1 METEYKILK
10 DFIISNYKKD
20 INFENDFTLALSLGN
35 ILYQNIKIK
44 KNIVIDY
51 NSPLCV
57 KKILE
62 ENIGQLCGGFQ
73 ICYFYL
79 LKSFNIKCNKVDMY
93 TNKFFT
99 DKEKSI
105 IKKNYKKWPL
115 CNNEY
120 IKNQLEIQ
128 HSHAITEFFY
138 KNKYIIFDPTFNCLY
153 KYKNKYIDHNELREI
168 NNNVASDKITFEYFY
183 NENKQLKH
191 NITKEVIEVN
201 FYKNIYIITK

>member
-79 LKSFNIKCNKVDMY
+79 LKSFNIKCHKIDMY
-93 TNKFFT
+93 TNKSFT
-99 DKEKSI
+99 YKEINI
-105 IKKNYKKWPL
+105 IKKNYKKWPFR
-115 CNNEY
+115 NTYNIEP
-120 IKNQLEIQ
+120 QLNMQ
-128 HSHAITEFFY
+128 HGHAITEFFY

-153 KYKNKYIDHNELREI
+153 KYNNKYIDHKELIEI
-168 NNNVASDKITFEYFY
+168 NNTDSDKITFEYFY
-183 NENKQLKH
+183 YENKQLK
-191 NITKEVIEVN
+191 NKITEELIEIN
-201 FYKNIYIITK
+201 FYKNIYVIE